1 MPLVTEHQ
9 AVKDIYREAAE
20 RNIALPA
27 FCCEDRETLEAIL
40 AAALTMSQR
49 LGVVD
54 LPIIPAWT
62 CRYPPRAQMRLIAA
76 CGDPVL
82 GTRLMFSD
90 LETFMG
96 DDSPYRKL
104 RVLPHLDHAYPW
116 LDGDILESFADRF
129 ASVMCD
135 ASEKPFEENIRL
147 TAQYGEKVHG
157 KVVVEGA
164 VDEIY
169 ETGGGGKN
177 TPTSVEQARQFL
189 NETGV
194 DILVP
199 NVGTEHRATGE
210 KARYLPEQARK
221 ISATVGNILCL
232 HGTSSVPAEKLPAL
246 SSDGFVKIN
255 IYTTLA
261 VSGGQAVARKVLKNV
276 GNIFTEAQLLNLVQS
291 HVLGE
296 TVLSEDYGDT
306 QPPINPKL
314 ATVTNPTRRDAWFT
328 AVQQRCLEF
337 LEIFNYAAFQRT
349 GKTEHHAE
357 RRVSTLT
364 TS

>member
-1 MPLVTEHQ
+1 
-9 AVKDIYREAAE
+9 
-20 RNIALPA
+20 
-27 FCCEDRETLEAIL
+27 
-40 AAALTMSQR
+40 
-49 LGVVD
+49 
-54 LPIIPAWT
+54 
-62 CRYPPRAQMRLIAA
+62 
-76 CGDPVL
+76 
-82 GTRLMFSD
+82 
-90 LETFMG
+90 MG

-147 TAQYGEKVHG
+147 TAQYVEKVRG
-157 KVVVEGA
+157 RVVVEGA

-169 ETGGGGKN
+169 EAGGGEEN

-194 DILVP
+194 DIVVP
-199 NVGTEHRATGE
+199 NVGTEHRATG
-210 KARYLPEQARK
+210 KMARYLPEQARK
-221 ISATVGNILCL
+221 ISAAVGNILCL
-232 HGTSSVPAEKLPAL
+232 HGTSSVPAEELSALP
-246 SSDGFVKIN
+246 SDGFVKIN

-261 VSGGQAVARKVLKNV
+261 VSGGQAVAHKVLKNV
-276 GNIFTEAQLLNLVQS
+276 GNIFTEGQLRNLIQA

-296 TVLSEDYGDT
+296 TVLAEGYGDT

-328 AVQQRCLEF
+328 AVQQRCVEF
-337 LEIFNYAAFQRT
+337 LEIFKYAAFQHT
-349 GKTEHHAE
+349 GRTEHHAE
-357 RRVSTLT
+357 NRICTRT

>member
-1 MPLVTEHQ
+1 MPLVTEYQ
-9 AVKDIYREAAE
+9 AVKDIYRDAVE
-20 RNIALPA
+20 RNVALPA

-40 AAALTMSQR
+40 AAALTMSRR
-49 LGVVD
+49 LGVAD
-54 LPIIPAWT
+54 LPIVPAWT
-62 CRYPPRAQMRLIAA
+62 CRYPARGQMRLIAA
-76 CGDPVL
+76 CGNPVL

-116 LDGDILESFADRF
+116 LDGDILEGFADRF

-135 ASEKPFEENIRL
+135 ASDKPFEENIRL
-147 TAQYGEKVHG
+147 TAQYVEKVQG

-169 ETGGGGKN
+169 EAGGGDKN

-189 NETGV
+189 DETGV

-199 NVGTEHRATGE
+199 NVGTEHRTTGK

-232 HGTSSVPAEKLPAL
+232 HGTSSIPIERLSALP
-246 SSDGFVKIN
+246 SDGFVKIN
-255 IYTTLA
+255 IYTTLT
-261 VSGGQAVARKVLKNV
+261 VSGGQAVADKVLRNL
-276 GNIFTEAQLLNLVQS
+276 GNIFTEAQLRNLIRS

-296 TVLSEDYGDT
+296 AVLAENYGDT
-306 QPPINPKL
+306 NPPINPKL
-314 ATVTNPTRRDAWFT
+314 AAVTNPTRRDAWFT
-328 AVQQRCLEF
+328 AVQQRCVEF
-337 LEIFNYAAFQRT
+337 LEIFNYAAFQHA
-349 GKTEHHAE
+349 GKIEHHPG
-357 RRVSTLT
+357 V
-364 TS
+364 